1 MFPFYRYL
9 SQFTQVEECY
19 RFDYG
24 HHFIGLEKFALN
36 IWISIPIQSLKE
48 KLFKVFK
55 ADENL
60 KNDINN

>member
-48 KLFKVFK
+48 KL
-55 ADENL
+55 ES
-60 KNDINN
+60 I